1 MIKLNQKKRVMKIC
15 MWVGRG
21 VFIFLAGAVGL
32 LLGGPFVGA
41 FGILIGIF
49 CSKLLLDKFSAAQD
63 EVEL

>member
-1 MIKLNQKKRVMKIC
+1 MKIC